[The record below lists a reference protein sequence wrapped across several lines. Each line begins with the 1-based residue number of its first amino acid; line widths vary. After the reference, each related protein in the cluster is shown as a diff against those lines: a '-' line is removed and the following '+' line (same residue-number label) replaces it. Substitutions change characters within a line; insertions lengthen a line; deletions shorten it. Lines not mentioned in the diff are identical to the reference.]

1 MKTALILLLF
11 LFGPVIARQE
21 MLLHVPKN
29 NCDNVVYYFMFRLFS
44 ISYFRQ
50 IIIFNYNYSSGE
62 SKKTTESRKV
72 IEKNCK
78 HLKDIEKVIISI
90 LFLFENI
97 ILLQNHRHIYVW
109 IF

>member
-11 LFGPVIARQE
+11 LLGPFIARQG
-21 MLLHVPKN
+21 MLLHLSKN
-29 NCDNVVYYFMFRLFS
+29 NCDNVLYYFMFKLF
-44 ISYFRQ
+44 YFGQ
-50 IIIFNYNYSSGE
+50 IIIFNFNYSPGE

-72 IEKNCK
+72 ISYK

-97 ILLQNHRHIYVW
+97 ILL
-109 IF
+109 